1 SDLSFPWANS
11 PSVPTEEILSQMRTA
26 DPPVRYLVGTPKGRL
41 SKLEKELLDKPW
53 RQARL
58 GVQVKLLPKDGELY
72 VFAESRDRL
81 AKERSMRR
89 RQLKWLW
96 KRLKELSA
104 MTLSRQ
110 ELLMKLGAA
119 RERPHRLAAHR
130 HRRRRERPDLPLS
143 PRSRQAASGAKAR
156 GPLSAA
162 HQSRRRRSRQIVEL
176 LSPARP
182 HRGGLPQPQ
191 GRSRR
196 QADLPSAGRPCR
208 SPHLHRLP
216 GLLPARH
223 ARPTAG
229 GFRPGADAAQR
240 AREVLRRAD
249 DRRPHSNH
257 RRARDPAYPPHRAA
271 SRTQASARQ
280 AQARIAAP
288 AVPQNHLPSS
298 RLGNPAVVPTFGTPP
313 K

>member
-1 SDLSFPWANS
+1 MPVMSVGRGSRSSLGADKIPFWRGASREHRAILVDLVGAQLRDPQSTPIISDLSFPWANS

-119 RERPHRLAAHR
+119 
-130 HRRRRERPDLPLS
+130 
-143 PRSRQAASGAKAR
+143 
-156 GPLSAA
+156 
-162 HQSRRRRSRQIVEL
+162 
-176 LSPARP
+176 
-182 HRGGLPQPQ
+182 
-191 GRSRR
+191 
-196 QADLPSAGRPCR
+196 
-208 SPHLHRLP
+208 
-216 GLLPARH
+216 
-223 ARPTAG
+223 
-229 GFRPGADAAQR
+229 
-240 AREVLRRAD
+240 
-249 DRRPHSNH
+249 
-257 RRARDPAYPPHRAA
+257 
-271 SRTQASARQ
+271 
-280 AQARIAAP
+280 
-288 AVPQNHLPSS
+288 
-298 RLGNPAVVPTFGTPP
+298 
-313 K
+313 